1 MPVRSRPQTV
11 NVAAILLALFS
22 VLNVLFPFFPVEGI
36 PAAAVYIGV
45 VAGAA
50 GLIGAAGLWLLR
62 KWGIWI
68 TIIVS
73 VLNILDAAP
82 GIAFAPNTTLQVAAT
97 VTVLGFVLVLVLV
110 VLPTS
115 RRAFRASSSVSEKI
129 T

>member
-1 MPVRSRPQTV
+1 VT
-11 NVAAILLALFS
+11 VAAVLLALFS
-22 VLNVLFPFFPVEGI
+22 VLNVLFPFLPTEGI

-50 GLIGAAGLWLLR
+50 GLVGAAGLWLLR

-82 GIAFAPNTTLQVAAT
+82 GIALAPNAALQVAAT
-97 VTVLGFVLVLVLV
+97 VTVLGFALVLVLV

-115 RRAFRASSSVSEKI
+115 RCAFRASS
-129 T
+129 